1 MKKGFKF
8 AVLACAGL
16 MLAACAPSQSTADKI
31 NSAAATSST
40 SDDWTYD
47 KCVKQLGTP
56 TVDATASIGN
66 LGRTG
71 LATWYVGC
79 KDLEEVSTKYNA
91 GKTIKS
97 LAVTFAN
104 GVATHADWTETTKPA
119 ESK

>member
-1 MKKGFKF
+1 MKKGLKF

-16 MLAACAPSQSTADKI
+16 MLAACAPSQGIADKI
-31 NSAAATSST
+31 NSAATTSST

-56 TVDATASIGN
+56 TVDATASVGN
-66 LGRTG
+66 IGRTG
-71 LATWYVGC
+71 VATWYVGC
-79 KDLEEVSTKYNA
+79 KTADEATEKYNA
-91 GKTIKS
+91 GKTVKS

-104 GVATHADWTETTKPA
+104 GVAKSALWSESTKPA

>member
-31 NSAAATSST
+31 NAAAATSSE

-56 TVDATASIGN
+56 TVDATVSVGSS
-66 LGRTG
+66 GKSG
-71 LATWYVGC
+71 VATWYVGC
-79 KDLEEVSTKYNA
+79 KNLDEVSTKYNA

-97 LAVTFAN
+97 LAVTFVGGIAKS
-104 GVATHADWTETTKPA
+104 ATWSETTKPA